1 VKLHEYQSKFRFA
14 EFGIPIPR
22 GKVATSPQDA
32 YTIAKEID
40 GPVVVKAQVLVGGRG
55 KAGGVKLAQ
64 TPDEAQRY
72 AEEILGMDI
81 KGLTVKKVLIDPA
94 ASISSEIYLGVTT
107 DRSTRKNVMMASSAG
122 GVDIEEV
129 AATTP
134 DKIIRV
140 QVDPFLGL
148 RDYQALHIANGIG
161 LPRDNWKQFIKI
173 AKSLYEVYVASDASL
188 AEINPLIITG
198 AGDLLAVD
206 GKMVIDDSALF
217 RQRDLA
223 EMRDLDEEAPLETEA
238 RQAGLAYIKLDGNIG
253 CMVNGAG
260 LAMTTMDIIHLY
272 GGKPANFLDTA
283 GGADVEKVA
292 KAFQLLASDPSVEAI
307 LVNIFGGITRCD
319 EVADGIIAAMDEVEV
334 NVPMVVRLVGTR
346 DKEGREI
353 LANAQIE
360 NLKTAATLAE
370 AAQKAVEAA
379 KSAK

>member
-1 VKLHEYQSKFRFA
+1 MKLHEYQSKFRFA

-94 ASISSEIYLGVTT
+94 ASINNEIYLGVTT
-107 DRSTRKNVMMASSAG
+107 DRGARKNVMMASSAG

-140 QVDPFLGL
+140 HIDPFLGL

-173 AKSLYEVYVASDASL
+173 AKGLYEVYVASDASL

-260 LAMTTMDIIHLY
+260 LAMTTMDIIKLY
-272 GGKPANFLDTA
+272 GGQPANFLDTA

-319 EVADGIIAAMDEVEV
+319 EVADGILSAMDEVEV
-334 NVPMVVRLVGTR
+334 TVPMVVRLVGTR

-353 LANAQIE
+353 LANAKIE

-370 AAQKAVEAA
+370 AAQRAVEAA